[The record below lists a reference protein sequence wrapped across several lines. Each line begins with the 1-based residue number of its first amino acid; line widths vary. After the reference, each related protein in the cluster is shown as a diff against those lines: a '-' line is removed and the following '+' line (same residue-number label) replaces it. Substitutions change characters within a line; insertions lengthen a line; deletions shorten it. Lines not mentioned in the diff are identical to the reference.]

1 MLLLVTNPVLVLIV
15 VDTVEEGRLF
25 RLWAGQVK
33 SLGLVVVNWIRFC
46 SERGRSCKV
55 TVLICVGLRWWFL
68 RLNSVREFVPE
79 CL

>member
-1 MLLLVTNPVLVLIV
+1 MLLLVTEPVLVLVV

-33 SLGLVVVNWIRFC
+33 SLGLVVANRISLC
-46 SERGRSCKV
+46 SERGSSCKV
-55 TVLICVGLRWWFL
+55 TVLILVGLRWRIL
-68 RLNSVREFVPE
+68 RLYSVREFVPK

>member
-1 MLLLVTNPVLVLIV
+1 MLLLVTDPVLVLIV

-33 SLGLVVVNWIRFC
+33 SLGLVVANRIC
-46 SERGRSCKV
+46 LSSERGRSCKV
-55 TVLICVGLRWWFL
+55 TVLIWVGLRWRFL
-68 RLNSVREFVPE
+68 WLYSVREFVPK